1 MMTDLLLILGL
12 ILVAAF
18 FWQLRQM
25 AEISRLFAEK
35 ECRRQKVQLLD
46 IAMLQARPTLGGDTG
61 ICWKSRFM
69 FDFSTDGLNQFQG
82 HIHMIGKRITKIEWP
97 IFPEPEWLEAP
108 NATGKFGGCGGQS
121 CQSGKCR

>member
-12 ILVAAF
+12 LLLAAF

-35 ECRRQKVQLLD
+35 ECRRQRVQLLD
-46 IAMLQARPTLGGDTG
+46 IAMLNARPTLGGDTG
-61 ICWKSRFM
+61 ICWKSRFI

-82 HIHMIGKRITKIEWP
+82 QIHMIGKRITKIEWP
-97 IFPEPEWLEAP
+97 IFPEPEWSEAP
-108 NATGKFGGCGGQS
+108 NATGRFGGCGGQS
-121 CQSGKCR
+121 CQSGKCK